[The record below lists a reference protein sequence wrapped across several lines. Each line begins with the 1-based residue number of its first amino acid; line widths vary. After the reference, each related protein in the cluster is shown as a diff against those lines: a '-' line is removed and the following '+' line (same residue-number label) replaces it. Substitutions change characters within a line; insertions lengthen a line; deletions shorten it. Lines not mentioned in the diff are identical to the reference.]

1 MSGRDAIGSTSI
13 LSADDLPAVLD
24 PDLPHEL
31 WRGVLRVVMPAS
43 CAHGVAVSRLTVT
56 LGQHVYAHDLGELFS
71 ESTGFLLERDPD
83 TLLCPDVAF
92 VAKGRLAAG
101 RCRWGFPQIA
111 PDLAVEVLSPSD
123 RPAEVRAK
131 VAEYLRLGVR
141 CVWIFDLAERRV
153 QVHTR
158 DVGPDRRIA
167 TAELGEGDVLDG
179 RDVLPGFRQP
189 LAALFCALYPPA

>member
-1 MSGRDAIGSTSI
+1 MPGRDAIGSTSL

-31 WRGVLRVVMPAS
+31 WHGVLRVVMPGS
-43 CAHGVAVSRLTVT
+43 GAHGAAVSRLTVT

-101 RCRWGFPQIA
+101 GLRWSFSEIA
-111 PDLAVEVLSPSD
+111 PDLSVEVLSPGD
-123 RPAEVRAK
+123 RPGAVRAK
-131 VAEYLRLGVR
+131 VAECLRLGVR

-153 QVHTR
+153 QVHALGE
-158 DVGPDRRIA
+158 GPDRRIA

-179 RDVLPGFRQP
+179 RDVLPGFRRP
-189 LAALFCALYPPA
+189 LAELFRSLQA